1 MKRRHHM
8 VLTMERSAAS
18 DVECRDHMV
27 VTMERG
33 AASVTVQ
40 QEGQNEP
47 QCYSAVN
54 LKQLCICTDKRSI
67 YMINTPGIPDDPTIH
82 HSKKGAMNK

>member
-18 DVECRDHMV
+18 DVKCRDHMV

-40 QEGQNEP
+40 QEGQKEP
-47 QCYSAVN
+47 QCYSTVN
-54 LKQLCICTDKRSI
+54 LKQLCIRTDKRNV
-67 YMINTPGIPDDPTIH
+67 YMKYTPETPDGQTIH
-82 HSKKGAMNK
+82 PSLGEQ